1 MATTTRPFLTTGVAL
16 ASAAA
21 IVVATPTVAPSFSV
35 PAPGALSTAAY
46 ELTTFSDV
54 LSVPTYVWTDLLFGN
69 SQWGNVLGPQNLPD
83 SRAGYGPDFAAPQ
96 DQFGQPSYV
105 NPWSTF
111 CNYGCA
117 QFGSQPGGGGL
128 PAVAYLFFDALVNG
142 DGNGFDADNPTADGQ
157 ANWNIGLVNYLFE
170 PFAAIPLG
178 GGNSPSIQISR
189 PGFSAATW
197 FALQATLGQAL
208 PELQVPIASL
218 FWGEFNLTVAFN
230 AVAQIA
236 ATLVSQVPLVG
247 PFIGNS
253 IFAYLGDLQIPG
265 GGFYQYGLSGI
276 LNYWVDIA
284 TGSVPF
290 PAASVLAASAAA
302 PAAAE
307 VTAATDAVAD
317 EVTDAPGASD
327 PVGAESSPAE
337 AAPAGASEISA
348 ESAPVEVSEPVA
360 ETAPVEVTEVSEPVA
375 ETAPVE
381 VTEVSEPVAET
392 APVEVTEV
400 SEPVAE
406 TAPVEVNA
414 PAVGNP
420 SSAAE
425 ASASTAPAE
434 TAVKAPKRPLRGAAE
449 RAVKKITSAVGGT
462 KAGAATSASA
472 DAE

>member
-21 IVVATPTVAPSFSV
+21 IVAATPTVAPNFSV
-35 PAPGALSTAAY
+35 PTPGALSTAAY

-54 LSVPTYVWTDLLFGN
+54 LSIPAYVWTDLLFGN
-69 SQWGNVLGPQNLPD
+69 SGWGNVLGPQNLLD
-83 SRAGYGPDFAAPQ
+83 SRRGYGPDFAAPQ
-96 DQFGQPSYV
+96 DQFNQPSYV
-105 NPWSTF
+105 NPWAPF
-111 CNYGCA
+111 CNYRCDQA
-117 QFGSQPGGGGL
+117 GSQPGGGGL

-142 DGNGFDADNPTADGQ
+142 DGNGFDADNPTAPGQ
-157 ANWNIGLVNYLFE
+157 VNWNIGFVNYLYE

-178 GGNSPSIQISR
+178 GGNSPTIQFSR

-197 FALQATLGQAL
+197 FALQATLGQAF

-230 AVAQIA
+230 AVASIA

-253 IFAYLGDLQIPG
+253 IFAYLGDLEIPG
-265 GGFYQYGLSGI
+265 TFDPGPPPTVAYYQFGLSGP
-276 LNYWVDIA
+276 LNYWIDIA
-284 TGSVPF
+284 TGSAPF
-290 PAASVLAASAAA
+290 PTASVLAASAAA

-337 AAPAGASEISA
+337 AAPAGVSETSA

-360 ETAPVEVTEVSEPVA
+360 ESAPVEVTEVSEPVA

-381 VTEVSEPVAET
+381 VTEVSEPV
-392 APVEVTEV
+392 V
-400 SEPVAE
+400 E